1 MQIKVIRG
9 VLARKSSN
17 ETTSAE
23 SGFAPLT
30 AGVYQ
35 VGSEIEGRLEIFREE
50 KPTVYLSLEKL
61 HEYEIAGEVEVIANR

>member
-1 MQIKVIRG
+1 MQIKVIHG

-17 ETTSAE
+17 EVTSAE
-23 SGFAPLT
+23 SGFVPLT

-50 KPTVYLSLEKL
+50 KPTVYMSREKL
-61 HEYEIAGEVEVIANR
+61 REHELSGEIEVLEDN